1 MKLAQKEKWP
11 IFVAFKCEI
20 FISISGHRWSNIL
33 TWTYPTEEG
42 KILLA
47 YISISFYIIIMISN
61 AWNIKFFETMLS
73 ITKYVKTGTLQWIVV
88 HICIYPKSIYHS
100 SECSSYTLWCE
111 GSRDLPKCKFLPRT
125 TKLCFMKSKI
135 GNFHKKEILRYSF
148 LFKNGDHSGWFG
160 LVVLMCKD
168 IALCKL
174 GISYKNISS

>member
-73 ITKYVKTGTLQWIVV
+73 ITKYVKTKICKNYNELWYISVFTRRVFINHSNVRLIICDAKGAEICQNANFCLWLQNCVLWN
-88 HICIYPKSIYHS
+88 PKLAS
-100 SECSSYTLWCE
+100 SL
-111 GSRDLPKCKFLPRT
+111 
-125 TKLCFMKSKI
+125 
-135 GNFHKKEILRYSF
+135 FHKKKNFKIF
-148 LFKNGDHSGWFG
+148 LSPQKTGITQVG
-160 LVVLMCKD
+160 LVW
-168 IALCKL
+168 LCSFVKIL
-174 GISYKNISS
+174 LYVN